1 MTTTAAF
8 GGVSRSSV
16 TGSRIGS
23 LVIFILSGAARTLAD
38 GWASPV
44 WPNRAGSG
52 AAWSSR
58 SYPVRLTSAEATA
71 RRDSPAPPTGGGVG
85 AGHVLAHRHSVGGS
99 P

>member
-1 MTTTAAF
+1 MTTSAAF
-8 GGVSRSSV
+8 CGVSRSSV

-23 LVIFILSGAARTLAD
+23 LVILILSGAARTLAD
-38 GWASPV
+38 GWASPA

-58 SYPVRLTSAEATA
+58 SYPVRLTSAGGTA
-71 RRDSPAPPTGGGVG
+71 RRDGPDPPTGGGVG
-85 AGHVLAHRHSVGGS
+85 VGHLLAHRDGIGGS